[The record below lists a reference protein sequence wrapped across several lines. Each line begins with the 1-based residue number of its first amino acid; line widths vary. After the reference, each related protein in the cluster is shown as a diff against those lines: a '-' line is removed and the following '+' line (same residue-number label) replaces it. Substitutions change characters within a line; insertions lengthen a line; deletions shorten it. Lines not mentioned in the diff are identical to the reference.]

1 MTLFSR
7 RAMLA
12 LAVSLTLAASSA
24 WSAEQWVEGKH
35 YYRLKQPQTT
45 QAGVVTVTE
54 IFSYGCPACNA
65 FLPYMQSL
73 EKKLPAKVVVEY
85 VPASW
90 IAAENWPTL
99 QRAYVTAKALG
110 VDRKTHAAMFDA
122 IWKSG
127 ELGITDARTK
137 RIKSTLPSIQ
147 DMARFYERTAAIPAA
162 KFLETS
168 KSFSVDTEMRR
179 DDSLIKSYQAES
191 TPTLIINGKYRL
203 DPQAAGTSEK
213 MVEIALWLVQKE
225 LQQK

>member
-1 MTLFSR
+1 MTRFSR

-12 LAVSLTLAASSA
+12 LAAGLTLATSAA

-35 YYRLKQPQTT
+35 YYRLKQPQAT
-45 QAGVVTVTE
+45 QPGVVTVTE

-65 FLPYMQSL
+65 FVPYMQSL
-73 EKKLPAKVVVEY
+73 EKKLPPKVVVEY
-85 VPASW
+85 LPASW
-90 IAAENWPTL
+90 IAAENWPAL
-99 QRAYVTAKALG
+99 QRAYITAKALG
-110 VDRKTHAAMFDA
+110 VDKKTHAAMFDA
-122 IWKSG
+122 IWKTG
-127 ELGITDARTK
+127 ELGITDARTN

-162 KFLETS
+162 KFVETS

-203 DPQAAGTSEK
+203 GPQSAGTSER
-213 MVEIALWLVQKE
+213 MVEIALWLVQQE
-225 LQQK
+225 LQKK